1 MTATTIPPALEH
13 EPPAEVVRWAARAF
27 GLEHLV
33 VTASFEDAVLVHVAA
48 TAAPGIEIIL
58 LDTQYLFAETQWLVD
73 QLTERLDITVRVVRP
88 LPAVR
93 PDNLWQTDVEA
104 CCAARK
110 VEPLSRALAGK
121 QAWITG
127 VRRADGP
134 TRADAPI
141 AAYDTGRGL
150 VKINPLATMERRRHG
165 VVRAAARPAT
175 AHPLSRQGV
184 RQHRLLAVHP
194 AGGARRG
201 QARRPLERQ
210 RQDRVRAARMT
221 TELISAAHLDALTD
235 EAITIIREVAT
246 ECENPVLL
254 FSGGKDSRPFCCI
267 WRCWP
272 SRPAPAA
279 VPGHARRHRP
289 QLPRGDRV
297 PRCTLVRTTGTSASS
312 SPACRRAS
320 TTAAWSKTPVR
331 DPVATACSR

>member
-48 TAAPGIEIIL
+48 TAAPGIEITL
-58 LDTQYLFAETQWLVD
+58 LDTQYLFAETQWLAD

-150 VKINPLATMERRRHG
+150 VKINPLATMSDEDMELYLRLHDL
-165 VVRAAARPAT
+165 P
-175 AHPLSRQGV
+175 AHPLADKGYASIGCWPCTRPVAPGEDK
-184 RQHRLLAVHP
+184 R
-194 AGGARRG
+194 AGRWSGN
-201 QARRPLERQ
+201 
-210 RQDRVRAARMT
+210 T
-221 TELISAAHLDALTD
+221 K
-235 EAITIIREVAT
+235 T
-246 ECENPVLL
+246 ECGLHV
-254 FSGGKDSRPFCCI
+254 
-267 WRCWP
+267 
-272 SRPAPAA
+272 
-279 VPGHARRHRP
+279 
-289 QLPRGDRV
+289 
-297 PRCTLVRTTGTSASS
+297 
-312 SPACRRAS
+312 
-320 TTAAWSKTPVR
+320 
-331 DPVATACSR
+331 

>member
-48 TAAPGIEIIL
+48 TAAPGIEVTL

-73 QLTERLDITVRVVRP
+73 QLTERRDITVRVVRP

-150 VKINPLATMERRRHG
+150 VKINPLATMSDEDMELYLRLHDL
-165 VVRAAARPAT
+165 P
-175 AHPLSRQGV
+175 AHPLADKGYASIGCWPCTRPVAPGEDK
-184 RQHRLLAVHP
+184 R
-194 AGGARRG
+194 AGRWSGNAK
-201 QARRPLERQ
+201 
-210 RQDRVRAARMT
+210 
-221 TELISAAHLDALTD
+221 
-235 EAITIIREVAT
+235 T
-246 ECENPVLL
+246 ECGLHV
-254 FSGGKDSRPFCCI
+254 
-267 WRCWP
+267 
-272 SRPAPAA
+272 
-279 VPGHARRHRP
+279 
-289 QLPRGDRV
+289 
-297 PRCTLVRTTGTSASS
+297 
-312 SPACRRAS
+312 
-320 TTAAWSKTPVR
+320 
-331 DPVATACSR
+331 